1 MEKEAFG
8 IIHAIQKLRPYLYD
22 ARYTIY
28 CDHKPLKRLFTKQMN
43 NTRVQRWAIL
53 LAESG
58 AEIKYHPGKLNCRAD
73 MCSRIVTPPPFHQRH

>member
-1 MEKEAFG
+1 
-8 IIHAIQKLRPYLYD
+8 
-22 ARYTIY
+22 
-28 CDHKPLKRLFTKQMN
+28 MN

-73 MCSRIVTPPPFHQRH
+73 TCSRIVTPLPSTSLTTCCGTLLAVGGRTWKSFVC